1 MIKHHYDTQLSA
13 FIEEEKEKYYREH
26 DGSENAGF
34 SVGAAMVQKVEEEQT
49 ALHEAKHAAKGN
61 PVISYDRQSIDKRVV
76 NSSAMRGEFKITLRP
91 ELGFHKLI
99 ELSVGEPVA
108 FQIYKNRQLMTRI

>member
-49 ALHEAKHAAKGN
+49 ALHEA
-61 PVISYDRQSIDKRVV
+61 
-76 NSSAMRGEFKITLRP
+76 
-91 ELGFHKLI
+91 
-99 ELSVGEPVA
+99 
-108 FQIYKNRQLMTRI
+108 